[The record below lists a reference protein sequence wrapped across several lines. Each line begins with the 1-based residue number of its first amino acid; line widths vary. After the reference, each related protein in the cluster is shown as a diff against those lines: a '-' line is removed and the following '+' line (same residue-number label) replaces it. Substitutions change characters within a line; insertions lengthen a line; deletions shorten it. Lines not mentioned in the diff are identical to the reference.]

1 MNFGDIIDR
10 ALSVGTGILGK
21 WKLWGAIAALWA
33 LSIVLARCD
42 AYDDG
47 RDAERA
53 AQAVAVAKAQAEA
66 READAQAG
74 KAVDAVKA
82 GVEAE
87 NQKARDAAAVSDDPL
102 RDGLGAL

>member
-1 MNFGDIIDR
+1 MNFGRILDS
-10 ALSVGTGILGK
+10 AVGFLPRM
-21 WKLWGAIAALWA
+21 KLWGAIAALWA

-53 AQAVAVAKAQAEA
+53 AQAAAVAKAQAKA

-74 KAVDAVKA
+74 QAVEAVKA

-87 NQKARDAAAVSDDPL
+87 NQKARDAAAGSDDPL
-102 RDGLGAL
+102 KSALDAL